1 MKQKHNLEIAE
12 RLFKAL
18 TQIKYDFMRPS
29 EFDYHTLQNMSTFEM
44 LMTVPCD
51 QALFTKVLQHIAMT
65 QTDSYIKMIN
75 DMESGKGRLFEL
87 FHVLRDDVSLEFLNT
102 IVNVH
107 NDLV

>member
-1 MKQKHNLEIAE
+1 
-12 RLFKAL
+12 
-18 TQIKYDFMRPS
+18 
-29 EFDYHTLQNMSTFEM
+29 
-44 LMTVPCD
+44 
-51 QALFTKVLQHIAMT
+51 MT

-107 NDLV
+107 NDLVQQMGGDNKIDEKDKMQDDEC